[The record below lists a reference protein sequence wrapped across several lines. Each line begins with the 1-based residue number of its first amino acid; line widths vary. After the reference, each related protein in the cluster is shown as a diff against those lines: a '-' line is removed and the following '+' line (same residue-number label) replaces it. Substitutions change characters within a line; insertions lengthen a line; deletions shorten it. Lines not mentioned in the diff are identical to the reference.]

1 MSLECLNPDDVVIT
15 FPRQA
20 RVTTLLAPGFYETEQ
35 SGSGYTTIL
44 PDAHSAEMQAIND
57 LSHPA
62 FADYPDAIDV
72 LMKARDLLMKDIGA
86 RYEGSARIRT
96 LTNYM

>member
-1 MSLECLNPDDVVIT
+1 M
-15 FPRQA
+15 
-20 RVTTLLAPGFYETEQ
+20 LAPGFYETEQ
-35 SGSGYTTIL
+35 SGSGYTIIL

-72 LMKARDLLMKDIGA
+72 LMKDIGV
-86 RYEGSARIRT
+86 RYEGSTRIRT

>member
-1 MSLECLNPDDVVIT
+1 
-15 FPRQA
+15 
-20 RVTTLLAPGFYETEQ
+20 
-35 SGSGYTTIL
+35 
-44 PDAHSAEMQAIND
+44 MQAIND

-72 LMKARDLLMKDIGA
+72 LMKDIGV
-86 RYEGSARIRT
+86 RYEGSARIRA

>member
-1 MSLECLNPDDVVIT
+1 
-15 FPRQA
+15 
-20 RVTTLLAPGFYETEQ
+20 
-35 SGSGYTTIL
+35 
-44 PDAHSAEMQAIND
+44 MQAIND

-72 LMKARDLLMKDIGA
+72 LMKARDLLIKDIGV
-86 RYEGSARIRT
+86 RYEGSARLRT